1 MERECKRVLIVDDEY
16 FITRSIAFML
26 RKEGFDCMTASN
38 GEEALALISGHNF
51 QLLVLDISMPKID
64 GFEVLDRIK
73 RKPCRKN
80 LHVILLSAAAHDD
93 DLERGFELGANDFV
107 SKPFDPKGL
116 VAKVKQAL

>member
-73 RKPCRKN
+73 GKPCQKN
-80 LHVILLSAAAHDD
+80 LHIILLSAAARDD
-93 DLERGFELGANDFV
+93 ELERGFELGANDFV

-116 VAKVKQAL
+116 VAMVKQVL